1 LNPAVPTEVT
11 GDPKAGNV
19 GELNPKAGD
28 PVAVGELNP
37 AVPIDVTGNA
47 KAGNDPVA
55 VGVTMTDFTDVDP
68 TDVTGLK
75 PAVPTE
81 VTGDLKAGNDPVA
94 VGALNAAAPTEV
106 TGDPNAGNDPVAVGV
121 AMTDFTDVDP
131 SELVGGSFPAPA
143 VEIT

>member
-1 LNPAVPTEVT
+1 MGLNPAVPIEVT
-11 GDPKAGNV
+11 GDLKAGNV

-28 PVAVGELNP
+28 PVAS
-37 AVPIDVTGNA
+37 
-47 KAGNDPVA
+47 DPVA

-68 TDVTGLK
+68 IDVTGLN

-81 VTGDLKAGNDPVA
+81 VTGDLNVGNDPVA

-106 TGDPNAGNDPVAVGV
+106 TGDPKAGNDPVAVGV